1 MFNITNHQ
9 GKASQS
15 HSEISPHTCQ
25 NVYLHFTQKQTN
37 NNNNKTQITNDG
49 KDVEKRNP
57 PKLLVGM
64 EIGAATMENSMKF
77 SEKETK
83 NKTTVRLVNSTQTNL
98 KKKKKLVQKDA
109 CIPMFI
115 AALFIVVK
123 IWK

>member
-1 MFNITNHQ
+1 M
-9 GKASQS
+9 ARMWR
-15 HSEISPHTCQ
+15 
-25 NVYLHFTQKQTN
+25 
-37 NNNNKTQITNDG
+37 
-49 KDVEKRNP
+49 KRNP

-83 NKTTVRLVNSTQTNL
+83 NKTTVKTCKFHSNKFE
-98 KKKKKLVQKDA
+98 KKKKNLVQKDT

>member
-1 MFNITNHQ
+1 MM
-9 GKASQS
+9 ARMWR
-15 HSEISPHTCQ
+15 
-25 NVYLHFTQKQTN
+25 
-37 NNNNKTQITNDG
+37 
-49 KDVEKRNP
+49 KRNP

-83 NKTTVRLVNSTQTNL
+83 NKTTVKTCKFHSNKFE
-98 KKKKKLVQKDA
+98 KKKKKNLVQKDT

-123 IWK
+123 KWK